1 MHPPK
6 QDEARQ
12 RASRACDFCHT
23 RGLKCRRRAPDG
35 TSLGPEA
42 GCLTCTDY
50 GAQCTLNRPVRRRGR
65 KPKKIAVQ
73 QQQSPDDDGG
83 GGDDNRANHSEGD
96 RNTELESLDAIQRL
110 IRIYCNTTYQCYFP
124 FLPENDLL
132 TRWQDDIPDPDSP
145 SYMLLMAL
153 CAVSSQAVALNAVF
167 DSTLLEGLPD
177 HDSGRYYSEAVSK
190 IPVQIGQPQDLDS
203 LRSFGLLA
211 VYSLLYGN
219 HSELHQYL
227 GLYHALVAQC
237 AFHDESRWPRDLSL
251 GDIDDRRRLFWCV
264 YRLEIHSACVLGHT
278 VRMPEAQVSVL
289 YPRLTPAMAPET
301 YAWTAGWDYITDL
314 FRLLEYAIFSLRGC
328 RSRNAVFAALCERPS
343 PATLLD
349 SLARLKQNK
358 PRILSSLSE
367 QPGSGPE
374 DDGSNQLQSN
384 RCKYMAV
391 QIACTETLV
400 NIMVLLY
407 CQAPAREVMSI
418 AESFLEEVT
427 KAPLIMF
434 KVASSQIVHQLL
446 GVGQIIYNASLYD
459 SGLYRSEAKRLLTF
473 LGDLVQNLENDI
485 PSAARA
491 RERLLNLAEGC
502 VITVVQ

>member
-1 MHPPK
+1 
-6 QDEARQ
+6 
-12 RASRACDFCHT
+12 
-23 RGLKCRRRAPDG
+23 
-35 TSLGPEA
+35 
-42 GCLTCTDY
+42 
-50 GAQCTLNRPVRRRGR
+50 
-65 KPKKIAVQ
+65 
-73 QQQSPDDDGG
+73 
-83 GGDDNRANHSEGD
+83 
-96 RNTELESLDAIQRL
+96 
-110 IRIYCNTTYQCYFP
+110 
-124 FLPENDLL
+124 
-132 TRWQDDIPDPDSP
+132 
-145 SYMLLMAL
+145 MLLMAL

-167 DSTLLEGLPD
+167 DTTLLEGLPN
-177 HDSGRYYSEAVSK
+177 HDSSRYYSEAVSQ
-190 IPVQIGQPQDLDS
+190 IPVQIGQPQTLDS

-227 GLYHALVAQC
+227 GLYHASVAQC

-251 GDIDDRRRLFWCV
+251 CDIDDRRRLFWCV
-264 YRLEIHSACVLGHT
+264 YRLEVHSACVLGHT

-289 YPRLTPAMAPET
+289 YPRLTPAMDPET

-314 FRLLEYAIFSLRGC
+314 FRLLEYAMFSLRAC
-328 RSRNAVFAALCERPS
+328 RNRNSVFAALCDRPS

-349 SLARLKQNK
+349 SLARLKAGK
-358 PRILSSLSE
+358 LRVLTSLTE
-367 QPGSGPE
+367 PE
-374 DDGSNQLQSN
+374 SDLQSN

-407 CQAPAREVMSI
+407 CQAPAREVMAI

-485 PSAARA
+485 PSAPRA

-502 VITVVQ
+502 VMTEV